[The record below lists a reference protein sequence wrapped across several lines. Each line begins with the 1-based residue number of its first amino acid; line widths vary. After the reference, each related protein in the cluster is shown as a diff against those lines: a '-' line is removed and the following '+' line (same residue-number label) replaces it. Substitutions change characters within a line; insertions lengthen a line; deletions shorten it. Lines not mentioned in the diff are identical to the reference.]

1 MESRV
6 RRRASWSVAA
16 VCCSALLGACSG
28 EEAKTEL
35 SPPRDSSASAGAAP
49 ANASTGERLGVA
61 TTPPPAANSGAAT
74 AGGAGALTWQLP
86 SGWSELP
93 LRPMRLANFRV
104 TGNEQ
109 SECYLTQLAGDGG
122 GLAPNVNR
130 WRSQMGQSAL
140 SEAELAALTKKPML
154 GGEAVFVDI
163 NGSFA
168 GMGGERVE
176 KARLLGLLLFRPDGA
191 WFLKLTG
198 PSDVVA
204 GQVDN
209 FLALAASLRG

>member
-16 VCCSALLGACSG
+16 VVCSTLLGACSG
-28 EEAKTEL
+28 EEAKAEL
-35 SPPRDSSASAGAAP
+35 SPPRESNAGAAQ

-61 TTPPPAANSGAAT
+61 TTPPPAASGSAAT

-93 LRPMRLANFRV
+93 LRPMRVANFRV
-104 TGNEQ
+104 AGNEQ

-140 SEAELAALTKKPML
+140 SEAELAALAKKPIL
-154 GGEAVFVDI
+154 GGEGTFVDI
-163 NGSFA
+163 EGSFA
-168 GMGGERVE
+168 GMDGVRVE

>member
-1 MESRV
+1 METRV

-16 VCCSALLGACSG
+16 VLSSALLGACSG
-28 EEAKTEL
+28 EEAKAEL
-35 SPPRDSSASAGAAP
+35 SPPRESSSGAAQASAS
-49 ANASTGERLGVA
+49 TEERMGVA
-61 TTPPPAANSGAAT
+61 TPPPAAASGDAAAT
-74 AGGAGALTWQLP
+74 NGAGGLSWQLP

-93 LRPMRLANFRV
+93 LRPMRVANFRV
-104 TGNEQ
+104 AGNDQ

-130 WRSQMGQSAL
+130 WRGQMGQKAL
-140 SEAELAALTKKPML
+140 SADELAALSTKPML
-154 GGEAVFVDI
+154 GGEATFVDI
-163 NGSFA
+163 EGSFA